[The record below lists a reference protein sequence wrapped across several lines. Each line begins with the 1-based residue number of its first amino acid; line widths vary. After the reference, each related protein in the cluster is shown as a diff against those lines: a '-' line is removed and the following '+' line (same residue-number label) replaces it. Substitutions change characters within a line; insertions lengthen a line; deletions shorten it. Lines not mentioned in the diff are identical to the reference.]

1 MVKSIKMTPT
11 EIEANKRLKAIGT
24 AMENLIKLC
33 ESEAEA
39 SIICSVCIP
48 ASEEDMQI
56 VSIYAGD
63 TVSHIQQF
71 NSWADNDPQFLA
83 DLVMFLDL
91 RIKKQVDKTGTT
103 GNTAADQLLAD
114 ISKGKL
120 SNS

>member
-11 EIEANKRLKAIGT
+11 EIDANKRLKAIGI
-24 AMENLIKLC
+24 AIENLIKLC
-33 ESEAEA
+33 KSESEA
-39 SIICSVCIP
+39 SIICSICIP

-63 TVSHIQQF
+63 TISHIQQF
-71 NSWADNDPQFLA
+71 NSWADNDPQFLS

-91 RIKKQVDKTGTT
+91 RIKKQVEKTGTI

-120 SNS
+120 SN